1 MAFALVAAISWAL
14 AWTAASPLGPHEP
27 GLGVASAP
35 GAPPAIPSQLL
46 VVAFPSAALASEAS
60 YRVYLPPGYG
70 APASASPLGAAP
82 RYPLVVL
89 LHGLG
94 GEGAD
99 WFDPTRGD
107 LVPVLDRGVSSGA
120 HAPFVAIA
128 PDGRNGYWTDH
139 IDHLEGHAY
148 GRYIDE
154 VVADAERRFRLR
166 PDARAIVGVS
176 MGGHG
181 ALLRALREPERWRA
195 VVSIAGALFAA
206 PPTHRPI
213 YKEVW
218 GNPPDEAYWAAQSPM
233 GLLAAW
239 PATRALPPIFLS
251 CGDEDTE
258 RFLGLTLGAEKQ
270 LVAMGARPP
279 VVITQGAHTWTAW
292 RAATPRWLPW
302 LEAQLPP

>member
-14 AWTAASPLGPHEP
+14 AWTAAAPLGP
-27 GLGVASAP
+27 LGTSDGVVAVPAP
-35 GAPPAIPSQLL
+35 APPTGPSELQ
-46 VVAFPSAALASEAS
+46 VVTFASEALASQAR

-70 APASASPLGAAP
+70 APDSAPSAAP

-94 GEGAD
+94 GQGGD

-107 LVPVLDRGVSSGA
+107 LVPTLDRGVTSGA
-120 HAPFVAIA
+120 LVPFVAVA

-139 IDHLEGHAY
+139 IDHLAGHAY

-181 ALLRALREPERWRA
+181 AMLHALREPERWRA
-195 VVSIAGALFAA
+195 VVSIAGALFATA
-206 PPTHRPI
+206 PTHRPI

-218 GNPPDEAYWAAQSPM
+218 GNPPDAAYWAAQSPM

-239 PATRALPPIFLS
+239 PADRALPAIFLS

-258 RFLGLTLGAEKQ
+258 RFLPLTLGAEKQ

-279 VVITQGAHTWTAW
+279 VVITSGAHTWTAW

-302 LEAQLPP
+302 LGARFGP